1 MLDREKH
8 RFAEER
14 SSDKRA
20 LKKHFK
26 KAKARQQQALR
37 GKPTLLAAKLAL
49 TSHSVVNEDEREY
62 LTSSDEDISEGRDD
76 DKVSAKSDDYQQIAD
91 QIPNLE
97 NEEEGDRKSEKV
109 IRKYSEDY
117 DDDFMAMSRP
127 APGAEALT
135 EARS

>member
-8 RFAEER
+8 RFIEER

-26 KAKARQQQALR
+26 RAKARQQQALHGR
-37 GKPTLLAAKLAL
+37 PPFFAAKLAL
-49 TSHSVVNEDEREY
+49 ASQFVVNEDEREY

-76 DKVSAKSDDYQQIAD
+76 HKVSVQSDDLQQIAD

-97 NEEEGDRKSEKV
+97 NEDDDRKSEKV
-109 IRKYSEDY
+109 VRKYSEDY

-127 APGAEALT
+127 APGT
-135 EARS
+135 EAHTDARS